1 MAVRVG
7 DFEELLGSVI
17 CHRAAVVILSP
28 DDFDAFQ
35 AAYKRTRSVVRYNL
49 STEVSKGKVLLWV
62 GTPYASPPPD
72 VIVNPYLPPIPYLTQ
87 EVHLEPQV
95 NLVEAI
101 NNELMGRVTQDE
113 GTARLVKH
121 ALEGVTKAAEERGRI
136 MERALHEKEIQQA
149 KANAIFAEERG
160 RLSGISMERS
170 LHEMAETIVGTHKL
184 SWGEVQQARADGVL
198 AVSHDG
204 CGSVPVQW
212 LKELRGEV
220 PSRKTME
227 STIKEYEGQ
236 IALLQKQS
244 TDLVKEST
252 DLLKA
257 VDGAAMT
264 ERGKVVAYLSQVGS
278 KSTTP
283 LTRWDLVAEI
293 IERGFHISGL
303 HPENSPSSKYFVP
316 DEHELNKLK
325 EEVTLLKSLAEIHAR
340 RAQEGQ
346 EKYRQI
352 EEDRKDLFTKYESAI
367 TSEAGYKYILDELKK
382 VLGLDPNTSPVQV
395 LHAVEAVQN
404 PTTSAPTALLALL
417 GVSLAASGLAS
428 KPTSTHIKPRVSS
441 LATPIEEL
449 GVGEEEVKGRLT
461 S

>member
-1 MAVRVG
+1 MVRVS
-7 DFEELLGSVI
+7 DFEELLSSVI

-35 AAYKRTRSVVRYNL
+35 AAYKRTRSTVRYNI
-49 STEVSKGKVLLWV
+49 STGVSKGKALLWV
-62 GTPYASPPPD
+62 GTTYASPPPS
-72 VIVNPYLPPIPYLTQ
+72 VIVNPYLPPTPYLIQ

-101 NNELMGRVTQDE
+101 NNELMGKVTQDE
-113 GTARLVKH
+113 GTAKLVKH
-121 ALEGVTKAAEERGRI
+121 ALEGVTKA
-136 MERALHEKEIQQA
+136 
-149 KANAIFAEERG
+149 AEERG

-170 LHEMAETIVGTHKL
+170 LHEMAGTIIGSHKL
-184 SWGEVQQARADGVL
+184 SWEEIQQARADGVL
-198 AVSHDG
+198 AVSHDN

-227 STIKEYEGQ
+227 STLKEYEGQ

-244 TDLVKEST
+244 TDL
-252 DLLKA
+252 LKA
-257 VDGAAMT
+257 ADGAAMT

-316 DEHELNKLK
+316 DEHELTKLK
-325 EEVTLLKSLAEIHAR
+325 EEVTLLKNLAEIHAN
-340 RAQEGQ
+340 RAQEGR
-346 EKYRQI
+346 EKYRQL
-352 EEDRKDLFTKYESAI
+352 EEDQKDLFAKYESAI
-367 TSEAGYKYILDELKK
+367 TSEAGYRYILDELKK
-382 VLGLDPNTSPVQV
+382 VLDLDPNASPVQV

-404 PTTSAPTALLALL
+404 TTSTPTALLALL

-428 KPTSTHIKPRVSS
+428 KPSSTHIKPRLASS
-441 LATPIEEL
+441 TTLTEDL
-449 GVGEEEVKGRLT
+449 GEVEEEVKGRAT

>member
-1 MAVRVG
+1 MAVRVHN
-7 DFEELLGSVI
+7 FEELLSSVI

-28 DDFDAFQ
+28 EDFDAFQ
-35 AAYKRTRSVVRYNL
+35 AAYERTRSVVRYNL
-49 STEVSKGKVLLWV
+49 STGVSKGKVLLWV
-62 GTPYASPPPD
+62 GTSSYASPPPST
-72 VIVNPYLPPIPYLTQ
+72 IVNPYLPPIPYLIQ
-87 EVHLEPQV
+87 EVHVEPQV

-101 NNELMGRVTQDE
+101 NNELMGGKVTQNE
-113 GTARLVKH
+113 GTVKLVKH
-121 ALEGVTKAAEERGRI
+121 ALEGVTKD
-136 MERALHEKEIQQA
+136 
-149 KANAIFAEERG
+149 AEERG

-170 LHEMAETIVGTHKL
+170 LHEMAGTIIGTHKL
-184 SWGEVQQARADGVL
+184 SWDEIQQARADGVL
-198 AVSHDG
+198 AVSHDN
-204 CGSVPVQW
+204 CGSVPMQW

-244 TDLVKEST
+244 TDL
-252 DLLKA
+252 LKA
-257 VDGAAMT
+257 ADGAAMT

-316 DEHELNKLK
+316 DEQELNRVK
-325 EEVTLLKSLAEIHAR
+325 EEVILLKRLVGDLGDVAEVHAR

-346 EKYRQI
+346 EKYRQL

-382 VLGLDPNTSPVQV
+382 VLDLDPNASPVQV
-395 LHAVEAVQN
+395 LHAVEAMQN

-428 KPTSTHIKPRVSS
+428 KPSAHIKPRVASS
-441 LATPIEEL
+441 NTITE
-449 GVGEEEVKGRLT
+449 GVDVVEEEVKGRLT

>member
-1 MAVRVG
+1 MAVRVHN
-7 DFEELLGSVI
+7 FEELLSSVI

-28 DDFDAFQ
+28 EDFDAFQ
-35 AAYKRTRSVVRYNL
+35 AAYERTRSVVRYNL
-49 STEVSKGKVLLWV
+49 STGVSKGKVLLWV
-62 GTPYASPPPD
+62 GTSYASPPPSI
-72 VIVNPYLPPIPYLTQ
+72 IVNPYLPPIPYLIQ
-87 EVHLEPQV
+87 EVHVEPRV

-101 NNELMGRVTQDE
+101 NNELMGKVTQDE
-113 GTARLVKH
+113 GTAKLVKH
-121 ALEGVTKAAEERGRI
+121 ALEGVTKAAEERGR
-136 MERALHEKEIQQA
+136 L
-149 KANAIFAEERG
+149 G
-160 RLSGISMERS
+160 GISMERS
-170 LHEMAETIVGTHKL
+170 LHEMAGTIIGTHKL
-184 SWGEVQQARADGVL
+184 SWDEIQQARADGVL
-198 AVSHDG
+198 AVSHDN

-244 TDLVKEST
+244 TDL
-252 DLLKA
+252 LKSA
-257 VDGAAMT
+257 DGAAMT
-264 ERGKVVAYLSQVGS
+264 ERGRVVAYLSQVGS

-316 DEHELNKLK
+316 DEQELNRVK
-325 EEVTLLKSLAEIHAR
+325 EEVTLLKSLAEVHAR
-340 RAQEGQ
+340 RVQEGQ
-346 EKYRQI
+346 EKYRQL

-367 TSEAGYKYILDELKK
+367 SAEIGYKYILDELKK
-382 VLGLDPNTSPVQV
+382 VLDLDPNASPVQV
-395 LHAVEAVQN
+395 LHAVEAMQN

-428 KPTSTHIKPRVSS
+428 KPSAHIKPRVASS
-441 LATPIEEL
+441 NTITE
-449 GVGEEEVKGRLT
+449 VVDVVEEEVKGRLT